1 MRNITTL
8 LLVKTLD
15 QEHTTK
21 MKIWQSQKSSSMLK
35 AKTVFSFLKYLT
47 VKNLE
52 FRNKTSQA
60 QVTTKTL
67 VKFQRQL
74 VELKNHKWN
83 LSTVMAQ
90 D

>member
-1 MRNITTL
+1 
-8 LLVKTLD
+8 
-15 QEHTTK
+15 
-21 MKIWQSQKSSSMLK
+21 MLK

-74 VELKNHKWN
+74 AELKNHKWN
-83 LSTVMAQ
+83 LSTVKAQ